1 MEESESMQAC
11 NYIQGQ
17 WKKAAGQKTFE
28 QRNPANLAEVTGEY
42 ADSSP
47 DDTLEAIAAA
57 HAAFGPWR
65 AKSPYERQTIL
76 KKALQLI
83 IERRE
88 QIAAVITRENGKTL
102 AESRGEID
110 SAIKEMDFQIG
121 EGMRMLGKTVPV
133 EIGGT
138 LAYSTREPRG
148 AVGVIAPW
156 NFPFNVPGRKCTP
169 ALMAGNT
176 VVFKPAS
183 LTPGVGVEFTRAL
196 HDAGI
201 PAGVFNCVTGSGR
214 NVGAVIVGDQRIK
227 AISFTGSTPVG
238 KGIQKQAADNL
249 TPCQLELGG
258 KNPAIVLDDADLD
271 LAAASVARA
280 AFACAGQWCTST
292 SRVIATRGIASAL
305 IEKIAAEV
313 AKIHVGDGM
322 DPKTGMGPVC
332 GTEQKRIILDYIRK
346 GQEEGA
352 KLHPALKVQADA
364 SEKNCY
370 INPVM
375 FTGVTPKMT
384 IAQEEIFGPVLSV
397 LTVDTFEEAMALAND
412 VPFGLSSSI
421 FTRSLGHAL
430 TFMEKT
436 DVGLAHV
443 NIMSSY
449 KEPQLEFGGVK
460 ESGSGLPE
468 AGTSGIQFFTE
479 HKVCYVK
486 YR

>member
-1 MEESESMQAC
+1 MKKMQTC

-17 WKKAAGQKTFE
+17 WKKATGQKTFA
-28 QRNPANLAEVTGEY
+28 QLNPANLAETTGQY

-47 DDTLEAIAAA
+47 EDTLEAIAAA

-65 AKSPYERQTIL
+65 AKSTFERQAIL
-76 KKALQLI
+76 KRALQLI
-83 IERRE
+83 IERRD
-88 QIAAVITRENGKTL
+88 QIATVITKENGKTL
-102 AESRGEID
+102 AESKGEID
-110 SAIKEMDFQIG
+110 SAIKEMDFQIA
-121 EGMRMLGKTVPV
+121 EGMRMLGKTIPV

-148 AVGVIAPW
+148 AIGVIAPW
-156 NFPFNVPGRKCTP
+156 NFPFNVPGRKCVP

-183 LTPGVGVEFTRAL
+183 LTPGVGLAFTQAL

-214 NVGAVIVGDQRIK
+214 NVGSVIVGDPRIK

-238 KGIQKQAADNL
+238 KGIQKQAAENL

-271 LAAASVARA
+271 LAVAAIARA
-280 AFACAGQWCTST
+280 AYACAGQWCTST
-292 SRVIATRGIASAL
+292 SRVIATKGIAPAL
-305 IEKIAAEV
+305 IARLAAEV
-313 AKIHVGDGM
+313 AKLQVGDGM

-332 GTEQKRIILDYIRK
+332 GTEQKRIILDYIKK
-346 GQEEGA
+346 GVAEGA
-352 KLHPALKVQADA
+352 KLHPGMEGPMDA
-364 SEKNCY
+364 SEKTCFLK
-370 INPVM
+370 PVL
-375 FTGVTPKMT
+375 FTEVTPRMT

-397 LTVDTFEEAMALAND
+397 MTVDTFEEAVALANN
-412 VPFGLSSSI
+412 VPFGLASSI

>member
-1 MEESESMQAC
+1 MQAC

-17 WKKAAGQKTFE
+17 WKKASGQKTFE
-28 QRNPANLAEVTGEY
+28 QRNPADLAEVTGLY
-42 ADSSP
+42 ADSSAE
-47 DDTLEAIAAA
+47 DTKEAIAAA
-57 HAAFGPWR
+57 HAAFPAWR
-65 AKSPYERQTIL
+65 AKTTFERQAIL
-76 KKALQLI
+76 KRALQLI
-83 IERRE
+83 IERKE
-88 QIAAVITRENGKTL
+88 KIATVITKENGKTL

-121 EGMRMLGKTVPV
+121 EGMRMLGKTIPV

-183 LTPGVGVEFTRAL
+183 LTPGVGLAFTQAL
-196 HDAGI
+196 ADAGI
-201 PAGVFNCVTGSGR
+201 PAGVFNCVTGGGR
-214 NVGAVIVGDQRIK
+214 NVGGVIVGDPRIK

-271 LAAASVARA
+271 LAAPAVARA

-292 SRVIATRGIASAL
+292 SRVIVQRGIAPAFTARL
-305 IEKIAAEV
+305 IAEI
-313 AKIHVGDGM
+313 AKIKVGDGM
-322 DPKTGMGPVC
+322 DPNTGMGPVC
-332 GTEQKRIILDYIRK
+332 GTEQKNVIQGYIRK
-346 GQEEGA
+346 GLEEGA
-352 KLHPALKVQADA
+352 KLHPGLPAPSAPDDKGCFLK
-364 SEKNCY
+364 
-370 INPVM
+370 PVV
-375 FTGVTPKMT
+375 FTDVTPKMT

-397 LTVDTFEEAMALAND
+397 MSVDSFEEAVALAND
-412 VPFGLSSSI
+412 VPFGLASTI
-421 FTRSLGHAL
+421 FTRNLGHAM

-468 AGTSGIQFFTE
+468 AGTSGIHFFTE

>member
-1 MEESESMQAC
+1 MQAC

-17 WKKAAGQKTFE
+17 WKKAAGQKTFA

-47 DDTLEAIAAA
+47 EDTREAIAAA

-65 AKSPYERQTIL
+65 AKTPHDRAAIL
-76 KKALQLI
+76 KRALQLI
-83 IERRE
+83 VERRE
-88 QIAAVITRENGKTL
+88 QIAIVITRENGKTL
-102 AESRGEID
+102 AESKGEID
-110 SAIKEMDFQIG
+110 SAIKEMDFQIA

-133 EIGGT
+133 EIAGT

-183 LTPGVGVEFTRAL
+183 LTPGVGIEFTRAL
-196 HDAGI
+196 HDAGL
-201 PAGVFNCVTGSGR
+201 PPGVFNCVTGSGR
-214 NVGAVIVGDQRIK
+214 NVGGVIVGDPRIK

-271 LAAASVARA
+271 LAVASIAKA

-292 SRVIATRGIASAL
+292 SRVIVTRGIAPTL
-305 IEKIAAEV
+305 IARLAAEV
-313 AKIHVGDGM
+313 AKIKIGDGM
-322 DPKTGMGPVC
+322 DSATGMGPVC
-332 GTEQKRIILDYIRK
+332 GTEQREVIHGYIRK
-346 GQEEGA
+346 GQAEGA
-352 KLHPALKVQADA
+352 KLHPGLEANSAP
-364 SEKNCY
+364 SETSCFIK
-370 INPVM
+370 PVI
-375 FTGVTPKMT
+375 FTDVTPRMT
-384 IAQEEIFGPVLSV
+384 IAQEEIFGPVLSI
-397 LTVDTFEEAMALAND
+397 LTVDTFEEAVALAND
-412 VPFGLSSSI
+412 VPFGLASSI
-421 FTRSLGHAL
+421 FTRNLGHAL

-460 ESGSGLPE
+460 ESGAGLPE
-468 AGTSGIQFFTE
+468 AGTSGILFFTE

>member
-1 MEESESMQAC
+1 MQAC

-17 WKKAAGQKTFE
+17 WKRASGQKAFE
-28 QRNPANLAEVTGEY
+28 QRNPANLAEVTGQY
-42 ADSSP
+42 ADSSRE
-47 DDTLEAIAAA
+47 DTLEAIAAA

-65 AKSPYERQTIL
+65 AKSTFERQTIL
-76 KKALQLI
+76 KRALQLI
-83 IERRE
+83 IDRRD
-88 QIAAVITRENGKTL
+88 QIATVITKENGKTL
-102 AESRGEID
+102 AESKGEID
-110 SAIKEMDFQIG
+110 SAIKEMDFQIA

-156 NFPFNVPGRKCTP
+156 NFPFNVPVRKCVP

-183 LTPGVGVEFTRAL
+183 LTPGVGIVLTQAL

-201 PAGVFNCVTGSGR
+201 PAGVFNCATGSGR
-214 NVGAVIVGDQRIK
+214 NVGSVIVGDPRIK

-238 KGIQKQAADNL
+238 KGIQKLAAENL

-258 KNPAIVLDDADLD
+258 KNPSIVLDDADLD
-271 LAAASVARA
+271 LAVAAIARA
-280 AFACAGQWCTST
+280 AYACAGQWCTST
-292 SRVIATRGIASAL
+292 SRVIATKGIAPAL
-305 IEKIAAEV
+305 IARLTAEV
-313 AKIHVGDGM
+313 AKIRVGDGM
-322 DPKTGMGPVC
+322 DPSTGMGPVC
-332 GTEQKRIILDYIRK
+332 GTEQKRIILDYIEK
-346 GQEEGA
+346 GVAEGA
-352 KLHPALKVQADA
+352 RLHPGMEVPQED
-364 SEKNCY
+364 SGKNCY
-370 INPVM
+370 LKPVL
-375 FTGVTPKMT
+375 FTEVTPRMT

-397 LTVDTFEEAMALAND
+397 MTVDTFEEAMALAND
-412 VPFGLSSSI
+412 VPFGLASSI

-460 ESGSGLPE
+460 ESGAGLPE
-468 AGTSGIQFFTE
+468 AGTSGIHFFTE

>member
-1 MEESESMQAC
+1 MQAC
-11 NYIQGQ
+11 NYIQGE
-17 WKKAAGQKTFE
+17 WKKASGQKTFE
-28 QRNPANLAEVTGEY
+28 QRNPADLAEVTGVY

-47 DDTLEAIAAA
+47 EDTREAIAAA

-65 AKSPYERQTIL
+65 AKTTQERQAIL
-76 KKALQLI
+76 KRALQLI
-83 IERRE
+83 VERRDH
-88 QIAAVITRENGKTL
+88 IAAVITRENGKTL

-110 SAIKEMDFQIG
+110 SAIKEMDFQIA
-121 EGMRMLGKTVPV
+121 EGMRLIGKTIPV

-183 LTPGVGVEFTRAL
+183 LTPGVGIEFTRAL

-201 PAGVFNCVTGSGR
+201 PPGVFNCVTGSGR
-214 NVGAVIVGDQRIK
+214 NVGGVIVGDPRIK

-271 LAAASVARA
+271 LAAPAVAKA
-280 AFACAGQWCTST
+280 AYACAGQWCTST
-292 SRVIATRGIASAL
+292 SRVVATRGIAPAL
-305 IEKIAAEV
+305 IERLAAEM
-313 AKIHVGDGM
+313 ARIQVGDGM

-346 GQEEGA
+346 GVEEGA
-352 KLHPALKVQADA
+352 KLHPGAEIPAAL
-364 SEKNCY
+364 SEKGCFVK
-370 INPVM
+370 PVL
-375 FTGVTPKMT
+375 FTGVKPGMT

-397 LTVDTFEEAMALAND
+397 IVVDSFEEAVEVANG
-412 VPFGLSSSI
+412 VPFGLASSI
-421 FTRSLGHAL
+421 FTRNLGHAL

-460 ESGSGLPE
+460 ESGAGLPE

>member
-1 MEESESMQAC
+1 MQAC

-17 WKKAAGQKTFE
+17 WKKASGGKTFD
-28 QRNPANLAEVTGEY
+28 QRNPANLDEVTGEY

-47 DDTLEAIAAA
+47 EDTKEAIAAA
-57 HAAFGPWR
+57 HAAFPAWR
-65 AKSPYERQTIL
+65 AKSTFERQAIL
-76 KKALQLI
+76 KRALQLI

-88 QIAAVITRENGKTL
+88 QIATIITKENGKTL

-121 EGMRMLGKTVPV
+121 EGMRMLGKTIPV
-133 EIGGT
+133 EIAGT

-148 AVGVIAPW
+148 AIGVIAPW

-183 LTPGVGVEFTRAL
+183 LTPGVGLAFTQAL
-196 HDAGI
+196 ADAGI
-201 PAGVFNCVTGSGR
+201 PAGVFNCVTGGGR
-214 NVGAVIVGDQRIK
+214 NVGSVIVGDPRIK

-271 LAAASVARA
+271 LAAPAIARA

-292 SRVIATRGIASAL
+292 SRVVVQKGIAPAFISRL
-305 IEKIAAEV
+305 VAEV
-313 AKIHVGDGM
+313 AKIKVGDGM
-322 DPKTGMGPVC
+322 DPNTGMGPVC
-332 GTEQKRIILDYIRK
+332 GTEQKRIILDYIKK
-346 GQEEGA
+346 GQAEGA
-352 KLHPALKVQADA
+352 KLHPGLGGPSQSNESDGKGCFLK
-364 SEKNCY
+364 
-370 INPVM
+370 PVV
-375 FTGVTPKMT
+375 FTDVTPQMT

-397 LTVDTFEEAMALAND
+397 LTADTFEEAVEVANG
-412 VPFGLSSSI
+412 VPFGLASSI
-421 FTRSLGHAL
+421 FTRNLGHAM

-460 ESGSGLPE
+460 ESGAGLPE

>member
-1 MEESESMQAC
+1 MQAC

-17 WKKAAGQKTFE
+17 WKKASGGKTFE

-42 ADSSP
+42 ADSSQ

-57 HAAFGPWR
+57 HAAFPAWR
-65 AKSPYERQTIL
+65 AKSTFERQAVL

-83 IERRE
+83 IDRKE

-110 SAIKEMDFQIG
+110 SAIKEMDFQIA
-121 EGMRMLGKTVPV
+121 EGMRLLGKTIPT
-133 EIGGT
+133 EIAGT
-138 LAYSTREPRG
+138 LAYSTREARG

-183 LTPGVGVEFTRAL
+183 LTPGVGIEFTRAL
-196 HDAGI
+196 ADAGM
-201 PAGVFNCVTGSGR
+201 PAGVFNCVTGGGR
-214 NVGAVIVGDQRIK
+214 NVGSVIVGDKRIK

-271 LAAASVARA
+271 LAAPAVARA
-280 AFACAGQWCTST
+280 AYACAGQWCTST
-292 SRVIATRGIASAL
+292 SRVIVQKGIAPAL
-305 IEKIAAEV
+305 IERLAAEI
-313 AKIHVGDGM
+313 AKIKVGAGT
-322 DPKTGMGPVC
+322 DPTTGMGPVC
-332 GTEQKRIILDYIRK
+332 GTEQKRIIQGYIRK
-346 GQEEGA
+346 GIEEGA
-352 KLHPALKVQADA
+352 KLHPSTPASTEDSGKDCFLK
-364 SEKNCY
+364 
-370 INPVM
+370 PVL
-375 FTGVTPKMT
+375 FTGVTPRMT

-397 LTVDTFEEAMALAND
+397 LTVDTFEEAVALAND

-421 FTRSLGHAL
+421 FTRNLGHAL

-460 ESGSGLPE
+460 ESGAGLPE

>member
-1 MEESESMQAC
+1 MQAC
-11 NYIQGQ
+11 NYINGE
-17 WKKAAGQKTFE
+17 WKKATGGKTFE
-28 QRNPANLAEVTGEY
+28 QRNPAKLSEVTGLY
-42 ADSSP
+42 ADSTKE
-47 DDTLEAIAAA
+47 DTLEAIAAA
-57 HAAFGPWR
+57 QAALEGWRHTTTHA
-65 AKSPYERQTIL
+65 RQTIL
-76 KKALQLI
+76 RRALQLI
-83 IERRE
+83 VERRDA
-88 QIAAVITRENGKTL
+88 IAEVITRENGKTL
-102 AESRGEID
+102 AESKGEID

-121 EGMRMLGKTVPV
+121 EGMRMLGKTIPV

-183 LTPGVGVEFTRAL
+183 LTPGVGLAFTQAL

-201 PAGVFNCVTGSGR
+201 PKGVFNCVTGSGR
-214 NVGAVIVGDQRIK
+214 NVGGVIVGDPRIK

-238 KGIQKQAADNL
+238 KGIQKQAAENL

-271 LAAASVARA
+271 LAVAAVAKA

-292 SRVIATRGIASAL
+292 SRAIVTKGIAPVF
-305 IEKIAAEV
+305 IERLRAEI
-313 AKIHVGDGM
+313 AKIQIGDGM

-332 GTEQKRIILDYIRK
+332 GTEQRHNILEYIRI
-346 GQEEGA
+346 GQAEGA
-352 KLHPALKVQADA
+352 QLQPGMDPMQGVSDA
-364 SEKNCY
+364 HCFIK
-370 INPVM
+370 PVM
-375 FTGVTPKMT
+375 FTGVKSSMK

-397 LTVDTFEEAMALAND
+397 ITVENFEEAVKIAND
-412 VPFGLSSSI
+412 VAFGLASSI
-421 FTRSLGHAL
+421 FTRDLGHAM
-430 TFMEKT
+430 TFMEKS

-460 ESGSGLPE
+460 ESGAGLPE
-468 AGTSGIQFFTE
+468 AGTSGIHFFTE

>member
-1 MEESESMQAC
+1 MQAC

-28 QRNPANLAEVTGEY
+28 QRNPAKLAEVTGEY
-42 ADSSP
+42 ADSSRE
-47 DDTLEAIAAA
+47 DTLEAIAAA
-57 HAAFGPWR
+57 HAAFAPWR
-65 AKSPYERQTIL
+65 AKSPHERQAVL
-76 KKALQLI
+76 KRALQLI
-83 IERRE
+83 IDRRDA
-88 QIAAVITRENGKTL
+88 IAAVITRENGKTL
-102 AESRGEID
+102 AESKGEID
-110 SAIKEMDFQIG
+110 SAIKEMDFQIA
-121 EGMRMLGKTVPV
+121 EGMRMIGKTIPV

-156 NFPFNVPGRKCTP
+156 NFPFNVPCRKCVP

-214 NVGAVIVGDQRIK
+214 NVGGVIVGDPRIK

-238 KGIQKQAADNL
+238 KGIQKQAAENL

-271 LAAASVARA
+271 LAVASIAKA

-292 SRVIATRGIASAL
+292 SRVIATRGIAPAL
-305 IEKIAAEV
+305 IARLTDEI
-313 AKIHVGDGM
+313 AKIQIGDGM

-332 GTEQKRIILDYIRK
+332 GTEQRGTILGYIRK
-346 GQEEGA
+346 GLEEGA
-352 KLHPALKVQADA
+352 KMQPGMDLQAV
-364 SEKNCY
+364 SQEGSCFVK
-370 INPVM
+370 PVM
-375 FTGVTPKMT
+375 FTGVTPRMA

-397 LTVDTFEEAMALAND
+397 MTVDTFQEAVALAND
-412 VPFGLSSSI
+412 VPFGLASSI
-421 FTRSLGHAL
+421 FTRNLGHAL
-430 TFMEKT
+430 SFMEET
-436 DVGLAHV
+436 HVGLAHV

-468 AGTSGIQFFTE
+468 AGTSGIHFFTE

>member
-1 MEESESMQAC
+1 MQAC

-17 WKKAAGQKTFE
+17 WKKASGGKTFE

-42 ADSSP
+42 ADSSQ

-57 HAAFGPWR
+57 HAAFPAWR
-65 AKSPYERQTIL
+65 AKSTFERQAVL

-83 IERRE
+83 IDRKE

-110 SAIKEMDFQIG
+110 SAIKEMDFQIA
-121 EGMRMLGKTVPV
+121 EGMRLLGKTIPT
-133 EIGGT
+133 EIAGT
-138 LAYSTREPRG
+138 LAYSTREARG

-183 LTPGVGVEFTRAL
+183 LTPGVGIEFTRAL
-196 HDAGI
+196 ADAGM
-201 PAGVFNCVTGSGR
+201 PAGVFNCVTGGGR
-214 NVGAVIVGDQRIK
+214 NVGSVIVGDKRIK

-271 LAAASVARA
+271 LAAPAVARA
-280 AFACAGQWCTST
+280 AYACAGQWCTST
-292 SRVIATRGIASAL
+292 SRVIVQKGIAPAL
-305 IEKIAAEV
+305 IERLAAEI
-313 AKIHVGDGM
+313 AKIKVGAGT
-322 DPKTGMGPVC
+322 DPTTGMGPVC
-332 GTEQKRIILDYIRK
+332 GTEQKRIIQGYIRK
-346 GQEEGA
+346 GLEEGA
-352 KLHPALKVQADA
+352 KLHPSTPASTEDSGKDCFLK
-364 SEKNCY
+364 
-370 INPVM
+370 PVL
-375 FTGVTPKMT
+375 FTGVTPRMT

-397 LTVDTFEEAMALAND
+397 LTVDTFEEAVALAND

-421 FTRSLGHAL
+421 FTRNLGHAL

-460 ESGSGLPE
+460 ESGAGLPE

>member
-1 MEESESMQAC
+1 MQGC

-17 WKKAAGQKTFE
+17 WKKASGQKTFG
-28 QRNPANLAEVTGEY
+28 QQNPANLAETTGQY

-47 DDTLEAIAAA
+47 EDTLEAIAAA
-57 HAAFGPWR
+57 HAAFPAWR
-65 AKSPYERQTIL
+65 AKPPIERQAIL

-83 IERRE
+83 IERKE
-88 QIAAVITRENGKTL
+88 QIATVITKENGKTL

-110 SAIKEMDFQIG
+110 SAIKEMDFQIA
-121 EGMRMLGKTVPV
+121 EGMRLLGKTIPV

-148 AVGVIAPW
+148 AIGVIAPW

-183 LTPGVGVEFTRAL
+183 LTPGVGLAFTQAL
-196 HDAGI
+196 ADAGI
-201 PAGVFNCVTGSGR
+201 PAGVFNCVTGGGR
-214 NVGAVIVGDQRIK
+214 NVGGVIVGDPRIK

-271 LAAASVARA
+271 LAVAAVARA

-292 SRVIATRGIASAL
+292 SRVLVQKGIAPAFIPRL
-305 IEKIAAEV
+305 VAEV
-313 AKIHVGDGM
+313 AKIKVGDGM
-322 DPKTGMGPVC
+322 DPATGMGPVC
-332 GTEQKRIILDYIRK
+332 GTEQRTVIQGYIRK
-346 GQEEGA
+346 GLEEGA
-352 KLHPALKVQADA
+352 KLHPGLPAPTVGDDKTCFLK
-364 SEKNCY
+364 
-370 INPVM
+370 PVV
-375 FTGVTPKMT
+375 FTDVTPKMT

-397 LTVDTFEEAMALAND
+397 LTVDSFEEAVEIANG
-412 VPFGLSSSI
+412 VPFGLASSI
-421 FTRSLGHAL
+421 FTRDLGHAL

-468 AGTSGIQFFTE
+468 AGTSGIHFFTE

>member
-1 MEESESMQAC
+1 MKGC

-17 WKKAAGQKTFE
+17 WKKASEGKTFE
-28 QRNPANLAEVTGEY
+28 QRNPANLAEVTGDY

-47 DDTLEAIAAA
+47 EDTREAIAAA
-57 HAAFGPWR
+57 HAAFPAWR
-65 AKSPYERQTIL
+65 AKSPHERQAIL
-76 KKALQLI
+76 KRALQLI

-88 QIAAVITRENGKTL
+88 EIATVITRENGKTL

-110 SAIKEMDFQIG
+110 SAIKEMDYQIG
-121 EGMRMLGKTVPV
+121 EGMRMLGKTIPV
-133 EIGGT
+133 EIAGT

-196 HDAGI
+196 VDAGL
-201 PAGVFNCVTGSGR
+201 PPGVFNCVTGSGR
-214 NVGAVIVGDQRIK
+214 NVGSVIVGDPRIK

-238 KGIQKQAADNL
+238 KGIQKQASENL

-271 LAAASVARA
+271 LAAPAIARA

-292 SRVIATRGIASAL
+292 SRVVVTKGIAPVF
-305 IEKIAAEV
+305 IERLAAEI
-313 AKIHVGDGM
+313 AKIQVGDGM
-322 DPKTGMGPVC
+322 DAKTGMGPVC
-332 GTEQKRIILDYIRK
+332 GTEQKRIILGYIRK
-346 GQEEGA
+346 GLEEGA
-352 KLHPALKVQADA
+352 KLHSSMSVPSDSDEKSCYLK
-364 SEKNCY
+364 
-370 INPVM
+370 PLM

-397 LTVDTFEEAMALAND
+397 ITVDNFEEAVEVANG
-412 VPFGLSSSI
+412 VAFGLASSI
-421 FTRSLGHAL
+421 FTRDLGHAM

-460 ESGSGLPE
+460 ESGAGLPE

>member
-1 MEESESMQAC
+1 MNRMQGC

-17 WKKAAGQKTFE
+17 WKKASGQKTFE
-28 QRNPANLAEVTGEY
+28 QRNPANLAEVTGLY

-47 DDTLEAIAAA
+47 EDTQEAIAAA

-65 AKSPYERQTIL
+65 AKSPQERQAIL
-76 KKALQLI
+76 RKALQLI
-83 IERRE
+83 VERRE
-88 QIAAVITRENGKTL
+88 QIATVITKENGKTL

-110 SAIKEMDFQIG
+110 SAIKEMDFQIA
-121 EGMRMLGKTVPV
+121 EGMRMMGKTLPV

-183 LTPGVGVEFTRAL
+183 LTPGVGLAFTQAF
-196 HDAGI
+196 HDAGL

-214 NVGAVIVGDQRIK
+214 NVGGVIVGDPRIK

-238 KGIQKQAADNL
+238 KGIQKQAAENL

-271 LAAASVARA
+271 LAVASIAKAAY
-280 AFACAGQWCTST
+280 ACAGQWCTST
-292 SRVIATRGIASAL
+292 SRVIVTRGIAPVFTERL
-305 IEKIAAEV
+305 AAEI
-313 AKIHVGDGM
+313 AKLQIGDGM

-332 GTEQKRIILDYIRK
+332 GTEQKRTILGYIRK
-346 GQEEGA
+346 GLEEGA
-352 KLHPALKVQADA
+352 KLHPSMQAPADD
-364 SEKNCY
+364 SEKTCF
-370 INPVM
+370 IKPVM

-397 LTVDTFEEAMALAND
+397 MTVDTFEEAVALAND
-412 VPFGLSSSI
+412 VPFGLASSI
-421 FTRSLGHAL
+421 FTRNLGHAL

-460 ESGSGLPE
+460 ESGAGLPE
-468 AGTSGIQFFTE
+468 AGTSGILFFTE